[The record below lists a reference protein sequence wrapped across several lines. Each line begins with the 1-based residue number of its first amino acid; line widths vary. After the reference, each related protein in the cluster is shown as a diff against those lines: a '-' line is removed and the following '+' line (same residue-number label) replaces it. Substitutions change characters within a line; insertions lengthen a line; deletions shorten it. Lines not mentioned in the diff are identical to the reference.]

1 MGLLNRFR
9 LTCGR
14 VLVARFG
21 NKQDP
26 LAIELRDELN
36 LDEKV
41 DLRSHVSRYLS
52 GDVTNSNYFEALPL
66 VFWREIVCGD
76 YPLHFLTWLER
87 AYASYD
93 LECPPTKHEMI
104 MVRTLLAEA
113 RVLFEESGTTGKG
126 AGFPRFEAARHLML
140 GIAVAV
146 EQRVL
151 KTGPTRMKQGLKHLT
166 DAIRLFG
173 TLKPGERALSDSDD
187 FHLALALQTAD
198 WLLSELPDSEATR
211 KKTLQAFQE
220 RGAVRAYAWVASKVH
235 NWTHQYNL
243 TEIYGE
249 LDDKAAVESLIR
261 AIELNPRLADFE
273 LETTFDGVDEPLS
286 KAPALRN
293 VLPVIKRTHKSW
305 LDERVAVYRRHA
317 KLYEQDITKGVK
329 AMLKDLKSAE
339 AAKAN
344 ALQRSL
350 AAITLAIIT
359 LATSSFVLDA
369 IATAKP
375 IFDAL

>member
-1 MGLLNRFR
+1 
-9 LTCGR
+9 
-14 VLVARFG
+14 
-21 NKQDP
+21 
-26 LAIELRDELN
+26 
-36 LDEKV
+36 
-41 DLRSHVSRYLS
+41 
-52 GDVTNSNYFEALPL
+52 
-66 VFWREIVCGD
+66 
-76 YPLHFLTWLER
+76 
-87 AYASYD
+87 
-93 LECPPTKHEMI
+93 MI

-126 AGFPRFEAARHLML
+126 AGFPRFEASRHLML

-305 LDERVAVYRRHA
+305 LDERVAAYRRHA

-359 LATSSFVLDA
+359 LAASSFVLDA